1 MNLLVFGAHFEID
14 QALVFANLCSS
25 SLKEATKRVR
35 GIRQH
40 VTIHKMHEILL
51 KGPPNQG
58 PPNTEQK
65 KFQNLMNSPNSEQT
79 EQLEQSEHR
88 TVRTPKILKKSEQ
101 LEQSEHLLF
110 GLWWTLTEVIHGIG

>member
-51 KGPPNQG
+51 KPGS
-58 PPNTEQK
+58 T
-65 KFQNLMNSPNSEQT
+65 
-79 EQLEQSEHR
+79 EHR
-88 TVRTPKILKKSEQ
+88 TEKISKFDEQPEQRTDRTVNMTLTIRKDRTPTVRTARTPNRPNGSESPNKSLLDQ
-101 LEQSEHLLF
+101 SLE
-110 GLWWTLTEVIHGIG
+110 LT

>member
-51 KGPPNQG
+51 KPGS
-58 PPNTEQK
+58 TEHRTEK
-65 KFQNLMNSPNSEQT
+65 ISKFDEQP
-79 EQLEQSEHR
+79 EQRTDRTAR
-88 TVRTPKILKKSEQ
+88 TVRTPNSPNTKNFEKIRT
-101 LEQSEHLLF
+101 
-110 GLWWTLTEVIHGIG
+110 GRTVRTPTVRTLVDPARRDSFAEF

>member
-51 KGPPNQG
+51 KPGS
-58 PPNTEQK
+58 TEHRTEK
-65 KFQNLMNSPNSEQT
+65 ISKFDEHPEQRT
-79 EQLEQSEHR
+79 DRTAR
-88 TVRTPKILKKSEQ
+88 TVRTPNRPNTPLRANSPNT
-101 LEQSEHLLF
+101 EQSEHQKF
-110 GLWWTLTEVIHGIG
+110 